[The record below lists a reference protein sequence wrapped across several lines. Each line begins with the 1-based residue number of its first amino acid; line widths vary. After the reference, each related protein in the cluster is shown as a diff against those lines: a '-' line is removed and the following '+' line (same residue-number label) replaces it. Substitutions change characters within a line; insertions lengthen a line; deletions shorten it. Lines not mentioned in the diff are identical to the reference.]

1 MTNLL
6 FRMRVAVLWVAVAV
20 AASYSIVLYLVG
32 PGALEEML
40 GGSMEGDSLDSFAL
54 QGFVAGIILIPLA
67 MVPVSLLVADRVNHY
82 LNLVVGGLF
91 GLFGAFA
98 VAAHLM
104 DGGLTGHV
112 VLVAVAGILAFLIA
126 GLGALGLRHP
136 AAAPTAALEGSGR
149 ARTGAAA

>member
-20 AASYSIVLYLVG
+20 AASYSVVMYMVG

-40 GGSMEGDSLDSFAL
+40 SGYMEGDALDSFGI
-54 QGFVAGIILIPLA
+54 QGFTAGVVLIPLA
-67 MVPVSLLVADRVNHY
+67 MAAVTLFVAEPFNHY

-98 VAAHLM
+98 FTLEALE
-104 DGGLTGHV
+104 GGVNGHV
-112 VLVAVAGILAFLIA
+112 VLVAAAGILTFLIA
-126 GLGALGLRHP
+126 GLGAAELRHP
-136 AAAPTAALEGSGR
+136 PGEETAPLVHASR
-149 ARTGAAA
+149 HRTGTAV

>member
-40 GGSMEGDSLDSFAL
+40 GGSMEGDPLDSFAL
-54 QGFVAGIILIPLA
+54 QGFVAGVILIPLA

-82 LNLVVGGLF
+82 VNLVVGGLL
-91 GLFGAFA
+91 GLFCAFA
-98 VAAHLM
+98 VTGHLM

-112 VLVAVAGILAFLIA
+112 VLVAVTGILAFLVA

-136 AAAPTAALEGSGR
+136 AAAPMAEREGSGR
-149 ARTGAAA
+149 ARAGAKA

>member
-20 AASYSIVLYLVG
+20 AASYSVVMYMVG

-40 GGSMEGDSLDSFAL
+40 GGSMEGDPLDSFGI
-54 QGFVAGIILIPLA
+54 QGFTAGVVLVPLA
-67 MVPVSLLVADRVNHY
+67 MVAVALLVADRLNYY
-82 LNLVVGGLF
+82 LNLAVGGLF
-91 GLFGAFA
+91 GVLGAFA
-98 VAAHLM
+98 VTLETL
-104 DGGLTGHV
+104 DGGVNGHI
-112 VLVAVAGILAFLIA
+112 VLVAASAILAFLIA
-126 GLGALGLRHP
+126 GLGVAGLRHP